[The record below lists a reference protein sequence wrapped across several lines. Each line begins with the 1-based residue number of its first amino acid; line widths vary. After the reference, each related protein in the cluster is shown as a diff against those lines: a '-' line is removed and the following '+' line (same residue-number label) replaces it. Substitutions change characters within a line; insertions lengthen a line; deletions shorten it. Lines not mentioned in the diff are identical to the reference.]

1 MTPHAPHGDVSLANA
16 SSSFRPSLARSRELM
31 LLLAAGAVAALLHA
45 SFRWPLQMPGHHGL
59 EWLAILTAARL
70 LSQRPGAA
78 LAVALGAAG
87 TTLAV
92 SGHEN
97 LLRPL
102 IYLLQ
107 GAALDGLWLLLQA
120 EFLAIALIVVYVG
133 AVMVLFLFV
142 VMMLDINLERLRQG
156 FWNNLWL
163 VRHAEDGRDLLQQAE
178 RRMGQLGCWL

>member
-1 MTPHAPHGDVSLANA
+1 
-16 SSSFRPSLARSRELM
+16 M

-107 GAALDGLWLLLQA
+107 GAALDGLWLLLRGRA
-120 EFLAIALIVVYVG
+120 AA
-133 AVMVLFLFV
+133 
-142 VMMLDINLERLRQG
+142 
-156 FWNNLWL
+156 LWL
-163 VRHAEDGRDLLQQAE
+163 AVPMGALVHALSPMLKNLLAVAGGTVSGSLAQGLAWPLTTHALFGGIGALVAAAGVAALQRQRAGR
-178 RRMGQLGCWL
+178 